1 MNAVKVKI
9 CGLTRLEDVTVS
21 VNSGADMLG
30 FVFADSSRKIGI
42 STATELSKN
51 VPVGILK
58 VGLFMDNNQKVVQE
72 VLQAVSL
79 DLIQFHGRE
88 SAEFCGSFGLPY
100 IKAIAMGDPN
110 KVVDAATLFPEAAG
124 HLYDSHQPGGAGGS
138 GTTFDWSLLQNSAHS
153 TWLAGGLNPGNVAQA
168 IRRVKPFAVD
178 VSSGVEDSP
187 GIKNADLI
195 KSFIS
200 TAKSVLID

>member
-21 VNSGADMLG
+21 VKSGADMLG
-30 FVFADSSRKIGI
+30 FVFADSPRKIGI
-42 STATELSKN
+42 STATELSEN
-51 VPVGILK
+51 VPDGILK
-58 VGLFMDNNQKVVQE
+58 VGLFMDNNREVIQD

-110 KVVDAATLFPEAAG
+110 RVVDAAAMFPEAAG
-124 HLYDSHQPGGAGGS
+124 HLYDSHQSGGAGGS
-138 GTTFDWSLLQNSAHS
+138 GTTFDWSLLQKGAHF